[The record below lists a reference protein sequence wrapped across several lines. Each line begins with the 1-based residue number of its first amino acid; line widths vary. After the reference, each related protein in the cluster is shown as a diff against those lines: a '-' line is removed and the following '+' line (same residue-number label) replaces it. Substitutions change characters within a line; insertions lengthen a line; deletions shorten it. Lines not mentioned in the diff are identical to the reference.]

1 MKQYDILII
10 GAGPGGIFSA
20 FELIHRNPSLR
31 VAVFETGKVLEKRR
45 CPIDGKHVKECIHCP
60 TCSIMTGFGGA
71 GAFSDGKYNI
81 TTAFG
86 GTLHRY
92 IGREKALELMHQ
104 VDSLNVRFGGENTRL
119 YSTADASLS
128 TLCLQNNLH
137 LLDASVRHLGTD
149 INYRVLTALF
159 DALKDRVDFYF
170 NCPVGDIRTTPDG
183 FIITTPEGEFSGR
196 ACVASVGRS
205 GSSWMER
212 VCRTLGIPTQSNR
225 VDIGVRVELPAA
237 VFSHITDKVY
247 ESKIVYG
254 PCVHR
259 ILRRMRRRRKRC
271 LSGERPVQNH
281 HRHCAKG
288 RPDRTTHH
296 HPKRCRHGGYIVC

>member
-92 IGREKALELMHQ
+92 IGREKALELMNQ
-104 VDSLNVRFGGENTRL
+104 VDSLNVRFGGEGTRL
-119 YSTADASLS
+119 YKRISL
-128 TLCLQNNLH
+128 
-137 LLDASVRHLGTD
+137 
-149 INYRVLTALF
+149 
-159 DALKDRVDFYF
+159 
-170 NCPVGDIRTTPDG
+170 
-183 FIITTPEGEFSGR
+183 
-196 ACVASVGRS
+196 
-205 GSSWMER
+205 W
-212 VCRTLGIPTQSNR
+212 
-225 VDIGVRVELPAA
+225 
-237 VFSHITDKVY
+237 
-247 ESKIVYG
+247 
-254 PCVHR
+254 
-259 ILRRMRRRRKRC
+259 
-271 LSGERPVQNH
+271 
-281 HRHCAKG
+281 
-288 RPDRTTHH
+288 
-296 HPKRCRHGGYIVC
+296 